1 MSSPAFPVFKIF
13 ITPRLALR
21 NIVESLDIVLTIES
35 PPLEADSILV
45 SFHPQ
50 SNQACIKD
58 DVFVC
63 DGQGE
68 VPIVHQNKDKGLGF
82 NIVVGRRTSGD
93 IKLHYGAVPA
103 KPRFQHPA
111 FDLRSD
117 QGGILGSG
125 LSFLPAPSTGT
136 VYLNIV
142 EWNLSEAPAETRAV
156 WTFGEGPAPVE
167 KTGPVSILLDS
178 VYMIGPIHSSSSTV
192 DYYGY
197 YWFGTLPS
205 NIEVIKDE
213 HHVFFMKASEFFED
227 PPSASNP
234 YRSFVRRNGS
244 SRSFGGNGFIRSQI
258 FDYDDQIAQAE
269 DYDLIRRV
277 AYEML
282 QNWLGPSTTDDGI
295 DWLYEGIKNCLSIFF
310 PFRFKFRTGHYFQS
324 TISMLCMKYYT
335 NPLLHLSQEELLKLA
350 PTNQYATE
358 MITTRAW
365 AFVIRTDLR
374 ARKISKLLRPNE
386 DLAIKPLA
394 KLRAMGKPHG
404 IDQWIELLQPLMG
417 DEAMQ
422 RCQEMLSGSTIL
434 LPVEVFG
441 AKTHYL
447 KQVDQEILDFGMERA
462 SFDEAMVRGL
472 EKGSRA
478 EEAGLRDGDKIIWSS
493 YIWRCE
499 HFFER
504 SFSLQKQKA
513 DYTTKVSITLRSSW
527 KWLWKEKEEKLL
539 SNIGH
544 EALRKQK
551 VGRWSRLKSL
561 ECVRNTFIGKAIFKV

>member
-1 MSSPAFPVFKIF
+1 MSSPALPVFKVL
-13 ITPRLALR
+13 ITPRLTLR
-21 NIVESLDIVLTIES
+21 NIVKSLNIFLTIMS
-35 PPLEADSILV
+35 SPLEAGSILV

-50 SNQACIKD
+50 SRQACLENEVSVFD
-58 DVFVC
+58 D
-63 DGQGE
+63 QGG
-68 VPIVHQNKDKGLGF
+68 VPVVHQNIEKDLGF
-82 NIVVGRRTSGD
+82 NLVVGRQTSGE
-93 IKLHYGAVPA
+93 ITLHYSAFPA
-103 KPRFQHPA
+103 KPRSNHPA
-111 FDLRSD
+111 FNLRSN

-125 LSFLPAPSTGT
+125 LSFIPAPSTGT
-136 VYLNIV
+136 VYRNIV
-142 EWNLSEAPAETRAV
+142 EWNLSEAPAELKTV

-167 KTGPVSILLDS
+167 KTGPGSTLLDS

-213 HHVFFMKASEFFED
+213 HHAFFMKASEFFED

-244 SRSFGGNGFIRSQI
+244 SRSFGGTGFIRSQI
-258 FDYDDQIAQAE
+258 FDYDQQIAQAE

-282 QNWLGPSTTDDGI
+282 NNWLGPSITNDGI

-335 NPLLHLSQEELLKLA
+335 NPLLHLNQEELLKLV
-350 PTNQYATE
+350 PTNEYAKE
-358 MITTRAW
+358 MIAARAW
-365 AFVIRTDLR
+365 AFVIGTDLR
-374 ARKISKLLRPNE
+374 ARKMSKLLRPNE

-394 KLRAMGKPHG
+394 KMRAMGQPHG
-404 IDQWIELLQPLMG
+404 INQWIELLQPLMG
-417 DEAMQ
+417 GEAAQ
-422 RCQEMLSGSTIL
+422 RYQEMLSGSEML

-447 KQVDQEILDFGMERA
+447 KQIDQEILDFGMERV
-462 SFDEAMVRGL
+462 SFDEGAVRGL
-472 EKGSRA
+472 KNGSRA
-478 EEAGLRDGDKIIWSS
+478 EEAGLRDGDKIVRSS

-504 SFSLQKQKA
+504 SFPLQK
-513 DYTTKVSITLRSSW
+513 
-527 KWLWKEKEEKLL
+527 
-539 SNIGH
+539 
-544 EALRKQK
+544 
-551 VGRWSRLKSL
+551 
-561 ECVRNTFIGKAIFKV
+561 